1 MVIRINTYIQRENL
15 LHQYGSEGA
24 QSTGATLELQTVVLD
39 ISNRNTIIIITCL
52 TFNAVKSIHVRPI
65 IKNTTYYKQTN
76 YNTFSQSRYI

>member
-39 ISNRNTIIIITCL
+39 VNNIKTFIITTCL
-52 TFNAVKSIHVRPI
+52 TFNSEKSIHVRPI
-65 IKNTTYYKQTN
+65 VKHNILKAHQ
-76 YNTFSQSRYI
+76 Q